1 MVVSI
6 VNPGFFLGRN
16 FIKCWFF
23 FFKLAKSGVL
33 FEFFSQKN
41 SKIKKKKINKKVTR
55 FNPKLQQVAKNIE
68 G

>member
-33 FEFFSQKN
+33 FEFFSQKI
-41 SKIKKKKINKKVTR
+41 SEIKKKFNKKLTR
-55 FNPKLQQVAKNIE
+55 FNPKLPQVAKNIE
-68 G
+68 GW